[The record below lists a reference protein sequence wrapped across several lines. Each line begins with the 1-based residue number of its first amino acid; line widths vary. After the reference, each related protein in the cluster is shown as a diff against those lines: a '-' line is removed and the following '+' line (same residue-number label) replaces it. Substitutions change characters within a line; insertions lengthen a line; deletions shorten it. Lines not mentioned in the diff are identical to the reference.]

1 MDTKGVIGMMENG
14 NTRQRNLLML
24 LYAMD
29 AAGEATAAYL
39 AEQTG
44 LSIATISRGL
54 TLLKSKKLIVQ
65 RRKGAAEV
73 GRRPDVFSI
82 NGAYAHCMYCCL
94 DGDSLRGYLLDLRGK
109 VIARHVLEAN
119 SQMKV
124 EDFLEKMEIM
134 QSALLEKKRNSGCIL
149 TVSVAIPGLAD
160 MSSGVISRIPNFPY
174 FENVNLAE
182 LVREKL
188 GHPCFVYNAARLS
201 AVGAYLQND
210 GRMKNLVYMDVTGD
224 CGIGAGIVL
233 GGQLYE
239 DRNCLA
245 GEIGDMVIHVEA
257 ERWSDAQNQG
267 ALEREAGLNAVFWEA
282 KNLLDR
288 GLAPELQQILEKQ
301 REETLSLTLLERA
314 AEAFDLDIYSLLNRT
329 TKAWAAAIVNISALL
344 APDAIIL
351 GGAVHEGYK
360 LIEKMLQHHLHH
372 MYHRPISL
380 QLAKK
385 GADTHVLGAAHLSG
399 RLLLEMSLADT
410 QIITGS

>member
-1 MDTKGVIGMMENG
+1 MVENG

-44 LSIATISRGL
+44 LSVATISRGL
-54 TLLKSKKLIVQ
+54 SLLKAKKLVVQ
-65 RRKGAAEV
+65 RRKDTTEV

-94 DGDSLRGYLLDLRGK
+94 DGDALRGYLLDLRGK
-109 VIARHVLEAN
+109 VVARHSLEAN
-119 SQMKV
+119 SEMTV
-124 EDFLEKMEIM
+124 SDFLEKLTELKAVM
-134 QSALLEKKRNSGCIL
+134 LEKKRSSGCVL
-149 TVSVAIPGLAD
+149 TVSLAIPGLTD
-160 MSSGVISRIPNFPY
+160 MSSGVIRRIPNFPF
-174 FENVNLAE
+174 FENVNLAQ

-188 GHPCFVYNAARLS
+188 GHPCFIYNVARLS
-201 AVGAYLQND
+201 AVGAYLQ
-210 GRMKNLVYMDVTGD
+210 RAEETPNLVYMDVTGD

-245 GEIGDMVIHVEA
+245 GEVGDMVIRAEA
-257 ERWSDAQNQG
+257 EPWADSRNQG
-267 ALEREAGLNAVFWEA
+267 ALEREAGLSAVFREA
-282 KNLLDR
+282 KKLLER
-288 GLAPELQQILEKQ
+288 GLAPELQKLLDKQGSENLSLSLLEK
-301 REETLSLTLLERA
+301 A
-314 AEAFDLDIYSLLNRT
+314 ATEFDLDIYALLNKT
-329 TKAWAAAIVNISALL
+329 TKAWAAAVVNISALL
-344 APDAIIL
+344 APDVIIL
-351 GGAVHEGYK
+351 GGAVHQGHK
-360 LIEKMLQHHLHH
+360 LIEKMLQHHMHH

-399 RLLLEMSLADT
+399 RFLLEMSLADT
-410 QIITGS
+410 QLTPES

>member
-1 MDTKGVIGMMENG
+1 MMENG
-14 NTRQRNLLML
+14 NTKQRNLLML
-24 LYAMD
+24 LYALD
-29 AAGEATAAYL
+29 DAGEATAAYL

-44 LSIATISRGL
+44 LSVATISRGL

-65 RRKGAAEV
+65 RRKEAAEV

-109 VIARHVLEAN
+109 VVARHVLEAN

-124 EDFLEKMEIM
+124 EDFLEKLETLQKIM
-134 QSALLEKKRNSGCIL
+134 LEKKRSSGCVL
-149 TVSVAIPGLAD
+149 TVSLAIPGLTD

-182 LVREKL
+182 LVQEKL
-188 GHPCFVYNAARLS
+188 GLPCFVYNAARLS
-201 AVGAYLQND
+201 AMGAYLQND
-210 GRMKNLVYMDVTGD
+210 GQMENLVYMDVTGD

-245 GEIGDMVIHVEA
+245 GEIGDMVIRAET
-257 ERWSDAQNQG
+257 ERWGDSRNQG
-267 ALEREAGLNAVFWEA
+267 ALEREAGLSAVFREA

-288 GLAPELQQILEKQ
+288 GLAPELQRLLEKQ
-301 REETLSLTLLERA
+301 GEEALSLTLLEKAA
-314 AEAFDLDIYSLLNRT
+314 AEFDLDVYSLLNKT

-344 APDAIIL
+344 APDVIIL
-351 GGAVHEGYK
+351 GGAVHQGHK

-399 RLLLEMSLADT
+399 RFLLEISLEDT
-410 QIITGS
+410 QIIPGS